1 MIGAPMSTMI
11 AAVATDVGKVRD
23 HNEDSHLVN
32 SDHLVFIVADG
43 MGGHAAGEVAS
54 DTAVRLA
61 HESWTSL
68 PMRRHVEAYA
78 GNGDAAARRALVH
91 AVRQGV
97 MGAHLNILAQAQADA
112 DKKGMGTTFTGFLV
126 AGGDAV
132 FAHAGDSRA
141 YLVRD
146 GVSMQ
151 LSEDHTLLSRLQAAG
166 VNSAAA
172 GGDPARW
179 KGVLTNALGMGGD
192 TRVATF
198 FLPLVPGDR
207 LVLCSDGV
215 HEYFTEAEIGEIV
228 TGAAS
233 PALAAR
239 KLIDLALDRGGED
252 NATAVVVKVLET
264 GETHVPPEQRKRDE
278 DAIAGCPLFE
288 YLTPTERL
296 RALRITT
303 QRDLKPGKPLP
314 AVALGERVAYLI
326 LEGTVRQPGRVL
338 GPGDLVYPE
347 ALVQGTE
354 MPDREM
360 TAHAETAL
368 RLLTIRR
375 DDFHEITE
383 EESELG
389 VKMYAV
395 LAKLVVH

>member
-1 MIGAPMSTMI
+1 MI
-11 AAVATDVGKVRD
+11 ASAVTDVGKVRD
-23 HNEDSHLVN
+23 HNEDS
-32 SDHLVFIVADG
+32 SMIDPEAQVFVVADG

-54 DTAVRLA
+54 ATAVRLSHQA
-61 HESWTSL
+61 WTS
-68 PMRRHVEAYA
+68 PATQRRVKDFAEK
-78 GNGDAAARRALVH
+78 GDAESRRALVH
-91 AVRQGV
+91 AVREGV
-97 MGAHLNILAQAQADA
+97 MQSHLQILEAGQSDL

-126 AGGDAV
+126 SGGDAV

-146 GVSMQ
+146 GIAIQ
-151 LSEDHTLLSRLQAAG
+151 LSEDHTLLARLQAAG
-166 VNSAAA
+166 IEAS

-198 FLPLVPGDR
+198 FVSLYSGDR
-207 LVLCSDGV
+207 VLLCSDGV
-215 HEYFTEAEIGEIV
+215 HEYFEEAEIGEV
-228 TGAAS
+228 LNQEAS

-239 KLIDLALDRGGED
+239 KLVQLALDRGGED
-252 NATAVVVKVLET
+252 NATAVVVKVMEA
-264 GETHVPPEQRKRDE
+264 GETRVPPEQRRRDE
-278 DAIAGCPLFE
+278 QAIASCRLFE
-288 YLTPTERL
+288 YLTPRERL

-303 QRDLKPGKPLP
+303 PREIKEGKPVVP
-314 AVALGERVAYLI
+314 VALNERVAYI
-326 LEGTVRQPGRVL
+326 VLEGEAAQPGKTF
-338 GPGDLVYPE
+338 GPGDLIYPE

-360 TAHAETAL
+360 TVQATTTI

-375 DDFHEITE
+375 DDFLEITE

-395 LAKLVVH
+395 LAQLMRR